1 MKFREVFTC
10 FFFLLLGTY
19 KLKKRTLQ
27 SEGFD
32 PSVVTDP
39 LFFLDIKAG
48 KYVELSI
55 ELYNDIVK
63 GQIRL

>member
-1 MKFREVFTC
+1 MKFREFFTW
-10 FFFLLLGTY
+10 FFFLLGTY

>member
-1 MKFREVFTC
+1 MYFST
-10 FFFLLLGTY
+10 FFLGTY